1 MVRKQL
7 YITDEQEQA
16 LKASAKAE
24 GKSEAGVVRDALVAY
39 LTKTSGTGLHRDQA
53 SLARELVEANVDL
66 SRNVTFGKSF
76 VFDRM
81 KGYEERS
88 VREPGSDQCV

>member
-7 YITDEQEQA
+7 YITAEQERA

-39 LTKTSGTGLHRDQA
+39 LTRTRGTGLHRNHA
-53 SLARELVEANVDL
+53 STARELVEANGDL
-66 SRNVTFGKSF
+66 SRNVSFGKNY

-81 KGYEERS
+81 EGYEERS
-88 VREPGSDQCV
+88 VREPGPDQRV

>member
-7 YITDEQEQA
+7 YITHEQEQA

-39 LTKTSGTGLHRDQA
+39 LTKTSGAGLHRNQA
-53 SLARELVEANVDL
+53 SLARELVEANVEL
-66 SRNVTFGKSF
+66 SRDVSFGEGF

-81 KGYEERS
+81 KGYEERN
-88 VREPGSDQCV
+88 VRAPGSDRRV